1 MIKAVLF
8 DMDGVLIDTEKYL
21 IRFWKQAADEAGLHL
36 EAADF
41 YPFRSLATRYA
52 SARFRELY
60 GEQYDYY
67 AIRDRRKELMQ
78 SHLETNGLEIKPE
91 VKETLQILKENGYQL
106 AVVTATDEERT
117 KEYLTEIGI
126 YDWFDSVICVT
137 MVERGKPFPD
147 VYLYAC
153 EKIGCR
159 PEECVAVEDSP
170 NGVQAAYDAG
180 CKTVMVPDLTWPDE
194 ELEKKVVGVASSM
207 KGILKYVKNM

>member
-21 IRFWKQAADEAGLHL
+21 IRFWKQAADEADLHL

-41 YPFRSLATRYA
+41 YPFRSLAARYA
-52 SARFRELY
+52 SVRFRELY
-60 GEQYDYY
+60 GEKYDYY

-91 VKETLQILKENGYQL
+91 VEETLRILKEKGYLL

-117 KEYLTEIGI
+117 KKYLTEIGI
-126 YDWFDSVICVT
+126 YDWFDSVICAT

-170 NGVQAAYDAG
+170 NGVWAAYDAG

-194 ELEKKVVGVASSM
+194 ELEKKVVGVTPSM

>member
-1 MIKAVLF
+1 
-8 DMDGVLIDTEKYL
+8 
-21 IRFWKQAADEAGLHL
+21 
-36 EAADF
+36 
-41 YPFRSLATRYA
+41 
-52 SARFRELY
+52 
-60 GEQYDYY
+60 
-67 AIRDRRKELMQ
+67 
-78 SHLETNGLEIKPE
+78 